1 MVSVNYVFCV
11 ELITI
16 LILISPEKSF
26 TMMAKKKK
34 KKKLLIYLSAVMSA
48 ALSNRFRRAPSMNI
62 NI

>member
-34 KKKLLIYLSAVMSA
+34 LLIYLSAVMSA